1 MIAAMG
7 SHLTLSNIDFIKMV
21 NLRRKH
27 VKVKSERRN
36 NDRIEFHYPI
46 VILGIDEKAQIL
58 DFSPEGFFIEMHT
71 KANLP
76 IGRHVNLALKLPTEK
91 EVLRLRAKITYKDKN
106 GIGCQLVDTTVKL
119 YESLERCFN
128 IINAT
133 LPLE

>member
-1 MIAAMG
+1 
-7 SHLTLSNIDFIKMV
+7 MV

-46 VILGIDEKAQIL
+46 VILGIDEKAQIV
-58 DFSPEGFFIEMHT
+58 DFSPEGFFIEMHA
-71 KANLP
+71 KKNLP

-91 EVLRLRAKITYKDKN
+91 EVLRLRAKIAYKDKN

>member
-1 MIAAMG
+1 
-7 SHLTLSNIDFIKMV
+7 MV
-21 NLRRKH
+21 NLKRKY

-46 VILGIDEKAQIL
+46 VILGIDEKAEIL
-58 DFSPEGFFIEMHT
+58 DFSPDGFFIEMHT

-91 EVLRLRAKITYKDKN
+91 EVLRLRAKIAYKDKN
-106 GIGCQLVDTTVKL
+106 GIGCKLVDTTIQL

-128 IINAT
+128 IINST